1 MSDEDS
7 ADEMEDD
14 CKLMNGDVSIV
25 RLCAAFNFGFFMFI
39 IMIFFWH
46 NFFFKE

>member
-25 RLCAAFNFGFFMFI
+25 RWCGAVLFLFIYFAFFLSSR
-39 IMIFFWH
+39 
-46 NFFFKE
+46 

>member
-25 RLCAAFNFGFFMFI
+25 RWCGAWCGHKKL
-39 IMIFFWH
+39 
-46 NFFFKE
+46 KKSR